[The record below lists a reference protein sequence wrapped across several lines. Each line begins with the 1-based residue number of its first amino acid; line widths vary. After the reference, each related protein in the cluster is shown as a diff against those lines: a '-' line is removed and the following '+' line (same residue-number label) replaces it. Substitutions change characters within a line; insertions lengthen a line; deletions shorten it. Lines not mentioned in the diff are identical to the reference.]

1 MRLLL
6 LAAALV
12 ALSVPA
18 LAAPLSAGAYQAVLG
33 DCEGCHGK
41 NLAGGVALMTP
52 FGKLVTSNITP
63 DKQTGIGNYTAED
76 FRRAMKEGVAPQGKR
91 L

>member
-6 LAAALV
+6 LAAVLV

-18 LAAPLSAGAYQAVLG
+18 LAAPMSAGAYQAVLG

-52 FGKLVTSNITP
+52 FGKLVTTRKPASEVTRQRIFA
-63 DKQTGIGNYTAED
+63 G
-76 FRRAMKEGVAPQGKR
+76 R
-91 L
+91 